1 MLIHSLKDNS
11 PTLPSVNTHVI
22 KCEHTTSHQVKM
34 HVPLNVN
41 TLAVPVVN
49 TRNIMGSPIVET
61 HFLRCE

>member
-1 MLIHSLKDNS
+1 MGYAL
-11 PTLPSVNTHVI
+11 TLPIVNTHFI

-49 TRNIMGSPIVET
+49 TSNIMGSPIVET
-61 HFLRCE
+61 HFLKCE

>member
-1 MLIHSLKDNS
+1 MLIHSLKNDS
-11 PTLPSVNTHVI
+11 LTLPSINTHVI

-49 TRNIMGSPIVET
+49 TSNIMGSMIVET
-61 HFLRCE
+61 HFLICE